1 MSGGVEA
8 VLVQWHLEKQERQFV
23 SRVGNAII
31 NFGLSQNFYAL
42 TLGNNSLKVV
52 RVDNNKVALHA
63 QSLNLG

>member
-42 TLGNNSLKVV
+42 TLGDNSLKVV